1 MDVSSPSA
9 SELMIIAASRA
20 LRGNRTVFVGVGLPN
35 IACNLARRSHSPD
48 MELVYESGV
57 FGAQPARLPLSI
69 GDPTLVSGATSV
81 VSMADLF
88 MLCLLYTSRCV

>member
-35 IACNLARRSHSPD
+35 IACNLARRSPVSYTHLTLPTSD
-48 MELVYESGV
+48 LV
-57 FGAQPARLPLSI
+57 
-69 GDPTLVSGATSV
+69 
-81 VSMADLF
+81 
-88 MLCLLYTSRCV
+88 